1 MTAMTVPPVEIHVR
15 AATAAMTGRAA
26 LTVRRATF
34 ADLADIVALQHLS
47 LRALGRGF
55 YSDRNIESY
64 LCHTPTLDDH
74 LIADS
79 TYYVALIG
87 ERLAGCGGWSIK
99 APAYSAMTPDP
110 GDRTQRPLP
119 KVRAMYVHP
128 GFARR
133 GIGRQLLAVIERAII
148 DAGYAEADLDATLAG
163 LPLYQRCGYQRIG
176 ETHAALPDGSRLR
189 FVCMHKRLVESSPD
203 AEQAR

>member
-1 MTAMTVPPVEIHVR
+1 MTAMTVPPVEAHAR
-15 AATAAMTGRAA
+15 TATAAMTGRTSP
-26 LTVRRATF
+26 TVRRATF

-55 YSDRNIESY
+55 YSDRDIESY
-64 LCHTPTLDDH
+64 LHHTPTLDEH

-99 APAYSAMTPDP
+99 APAYSAITRDP
-110 GDRTQRPLP
+110 VDRTQRPLP

-148 DAGYAEADLDATLAG
+148 DAGYEEAALDATLAG
-163 LPLYQRCGYQRIG
+163 LPLYQPCGYQPIG
-176 ETHAALPDGSRLR
+176 ETYAALPNGSRLR
-189 FVCMHKRLVESSPD
+189 FVCMHKRLVETRPD
-203 AEQAR
+203 AEQAP